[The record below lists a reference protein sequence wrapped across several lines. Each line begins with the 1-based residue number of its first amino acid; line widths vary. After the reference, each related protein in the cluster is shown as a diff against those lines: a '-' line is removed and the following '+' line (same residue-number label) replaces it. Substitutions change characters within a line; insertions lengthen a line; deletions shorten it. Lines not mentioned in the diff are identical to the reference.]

1 MKAILTRKM
10 MILGLALGLG
20 VAGQVFGDTPA
31 GASKEAATSKEKTVK
46 GVATS
51 IDPAEKTV
59 SVRNFWGTKRL
70 NVADDC
76 KVSLQ
81 DKTQASLPD
90 LHPGQRVE
98 INYEEAQGV
107 LVAHQIAQRNVTFT
121 GHVKALDPEK
131 HSLTLRGHTLDKTFV
146 IADDCKVVLR
156 DEKTGALAN
165 LQPGHR
171 VTVVYETPN
180 GTATVRQIA
189 QTSETFSGALTA
201 IDLNDRTLKAKAF
214 LNGKKF
220 NVANDCAI
228 VISGKP
234 DARLSDLK
242 LGDKLVFSYDDVNGV
257 NIVNRIATAEPTPEP
272 PTTASGERH
281 DTGMPMMPPY

>member
-1 MKAILTRKM
+1 MNTILIRKM
-10 MILGLALGLG
+10 VTLGLTLGLGLG
-20 VAGQVFGDTPA
+20 VGSQVFGDTPA
-31 GASKEAATSKEKTVK
+31 TATPKEKTLK

-59 SVRNFWGTKRL
+59 SVSSFWGTRKL

-76 KVSLQ
+76 KISLQ
-81 DKTQASLPD
+81 DKAQASLPD
-90 LHPGQRVE
+90 LHPGQRLE
-98 INYEEAQGV
+98 INYENPQGV
-107 LVAHQIAQRNVTFT
+107 LVAHQIAQHNVTFT
-121 GHVKALDPEK
+121 GHVKVVDPEK
-131 HSLTLRGHTLDKTFV
+131 HTLTLRSHVVDKTFV

-165 LQPGHR
+165 VQPGHR
-171 VTVVYETPN
+171 VTVIYETPN
-180 GTATVRQIA
+180 GNPTARQIG

-220 NVANDCAI
+220 NVANDCSI
-228 VISGKP
+228 VISGRP

-257 NIVNRIATAEPTPEP
+257 NIVNRIATAESTPEP
-272 PTTASGERH
+272 TTTASR
-281 DTGMPMMPPY
+281 DSRAIMPMVPPY